1 MASKTFATQCFLT
14 DYSNRKT
21 VKKKKKP
28 VERPQQILT
37 NYRHISWKASNC
49 CDYSSRLSGS
59 PALSGK
65 VFLITFKFS

>member
-37 NYRHISWKASNC
+37 NYGHISWKASNC

-59 PALSGK
+59 PAYLEK
-65 VFLITFKFS
+65 YF